1 MHVLCNGNK
10 FSYLNRHT
18 VQWSLHCLW
27 KSEYYFRFIIK
38 RDILWK
44 KFVYFIT
51 VIVKGKEFS
60 SIFCDYYV
68 CIIYFIVFNYD
79 FLIWS
84 YNVNRI
90 VRIAFILVLET
101 TWLIRLNIIDCLL
114 WVVVRAKRLK
124 RILPVASKN
133 KSLEHNH
140 KNLAIR
146 T

>member
-10 FSYLNRHT
+10 FPSLNRHT
-18 VQWSLHCLW
+18 VQWSLNCLW

-44 KFVYFIT
+44 KFVYLIN

-60 SIFCDYYV
+60 SIFCDHYV

-79 FLIWS
+79 FLIWG

-90 VRIAFILVLET
+90 VKIAFILVLET
-101 TWLIRLNIIDCLL
+101 TWLIRFYNRLLAGSCRSCKKVKKDSPNNI
-114 WVVVRAKRLK
+114 WEKEPWK
-124 RILPVASKN
+124 
-133 KSLEHNH
+133 
-140 KNLAIR
+140 
-146 T
+146 